1 MKLPEQRRGHLWRPS
16 SAVAFQF
23 LPAAPS
29 RWDLCQRQTRP
40 LCFENPLHICAKASK
55 VMIRKAIIQD
65 VKPIH
70 GLLSYYANQG
80 LLLPRSLS
88 ELYDHL
94 RDYFVVEEEGRQNA
108 VVIGVSALGICWED
122 LAEIRSL
129 AIAKDEQGKGLG
141 AQLVETCLREA
152 RSLGLKKV
160 FTLSYVPGFFSKMGF
175 KEVEK
180 SVLPHKIWGDCL
192 KCPKFP
198 DCDETAMMID
208 L

>member
-1 MKLPEQRRGHLWRPS
+1 
-16 SAVAFQF
+16 
-23 LPAAPS
+23 
-29 RWDLCQRQTRP
+29 
-40 LCFENPLHICAKASK
+40 
-55 VMIRKAIIQD
+55 MIRKALIRD

-70 GLLSYYANQG
+70 GLLSYYADQG

-94 RDYFVVEEEGRQNA
+94 RDHFVVEEKGSENLL
-108 VVIGVSALGICWED
+108 IGVSALGICWED

-129 AIAKDEQGKGLG
+129 AIAQDAQGRGLG
-141 AQLVETCLREA
+141 SQMVETCLQEA

-160 FTLSYVPGFFSKMGF
+160 FTLSYVPDFFSKLDF
-175 KEVEK
+175 EEVEK